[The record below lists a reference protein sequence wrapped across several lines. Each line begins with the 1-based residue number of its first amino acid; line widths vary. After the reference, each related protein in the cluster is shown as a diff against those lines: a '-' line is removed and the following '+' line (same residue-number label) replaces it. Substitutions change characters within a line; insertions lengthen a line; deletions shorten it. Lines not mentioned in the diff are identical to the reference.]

1 MQTQKTSLSIMSALG
16 IILFISLFVIILFK
30 DTIFEYIL
38 EYTGESSIKE
48 SEQAT
53 TETTNLILSLEKIT
67 FDTKVLSLPY
77 VQGLTT
83 FPSFPADSETLTNFG
98 KSNPFVGNN
107 NFAIEQATSSVGGLV
122 YSVQRERNNNNAI
135 RAVNPNR

>member
-98 KSNPFVGNN
+98 KSILLWV
-107 NFAIEQATSSVGGLV
+107 IIILLLSKLLLV
-122 YSVQRERNNNNAI
+122 LVVWFIVYKEKETI
-135 RAVNPNR
+135 IMPLEL